1 MKVFANEN
9 LFELIIDYLRE
20 QERRTATET
29 PGPHWDTFSTAP
41 PAGKLPHTH
50 LLYLARKFA
59 LLLQYESAYL
69 PAQKRVVLH
78 FWSEQPEDGCVSLP

>member
-29 PGPHWDTFSTAP
+29 PGPHSDTFSTAP
-41 PAGKLPHTH
+41 PAGKLRHAH
-50 LLYLARKFA
+50 VLYLARKFA
-59 LLLQYESAYL
+59 LLLQHERAYL
-69 PAQKRVVLH
+69 PAPKHAALH
-78 FWSEQPEDGCVSLP
+78 FCS